1 MDFILKKDFLAI
13 GIVSLVLGML
23 CYYFYES
30 EITNLDLQIENEQV
44 IQEPKPTIYK
54 YEIPIDSFE
63 IFNGI
68 VKRNQNLSEI
78 LTKYDISAFI
88 IDKIAKKSKGIF
100 DLRKIKF
107 NQKYTAFC
115 KKDSSRQLHY
125 FVYEHSPIDYVVFD
139 LKDSIEVFMKKKEI
153 ITRRKT
159 ASGRI
164 ESSLWNAIKE
174 NNLNPVLAI
183 ELSEI
188 YAWSIDFFGIQKGD
202 AFKIL
207 YDEQFVD
214 SQSVGISNIYTSVFR
229 HMNTDFYAFQFEQDN
244 TMSYFDEN
252 GNSLRKAFLKAPL
265 RFSRISSK
273 FSNSRFHP
281 VLKIRRPHHGIDYAA
296 PAGTPV
302 LAIGDGVIIKKGYQK
317 NGGGRYLKIKHNSI
331 YTTVYMHFSRYS
343 KGMNQGAYVK
353 QGDVIGYVGS
363 SGLAT
368 GPHLDFRFYKN
379 GTAVD
384 PLKIK
389 APPVEPVKKQN
400 IEQFEE
406 LITLYQNEI
415 FNIGLFY
422 F

>member
-1 MDFILKKDFLAI
+1 
-13 GIVSLVLGML
+13 
-23 CYYFYES
+23 
-30 EITNLDLQIENEQV
+30 
-44 IQEPKPTIYK
+44 
-54 YEIPIDSFE
+54 
-63 IFNGI
+63 
-68 VKRNQNLSEI
+68 
-78 LTKYDISAFI
+78 
-88 IDKIAKKSKGIF
+88 
-100 DLRKIKF
+100 
-107 NQKYTAFC
+107 
-115 KKDSSRQLHY
+115 
-125 FVYEHSPIDYVVFD
+125 
-139 LKDSIEVFMKKKEI
+139 
-153 ITRRKT
+153 
-159 ASGRI
+159 
-164 ESSLWNAIKE
+164 
-174 NNLNPVLAI
+174 
-183 ELSEI
+183 
-188 YAWSIDFFGIQKGD
+188 
-202 AFKIL
+202 
-207 YDEQFVD
+207 
-214 SQSVGISNIYTSVFR
+214 
-229 HMNTDFYAFQFEQDN
+229 MNTDFYAFQFEQDN